1 MIQMSNRTIKLAV
14 SPRFENFIT
23 DWEYSTQ
30 LVLGGYGSGK
40 SYHIAMKIILKCFE
54 EKRKVLVLREVYD
67 THKESTFDLFSE
79 ILDSMGLLG
88 DDGARNHEDVEVIR
102 TFSPLQFKFPNGS
115 RIIFRGMDKPK
126 KLKSIND
133 VSIVWLEEASE
144 IKYEGYKEIKGRLRH
159 RSLRMYFIL
168 STNPVGKENWI
179 YTHFFKRMDDDG
191 KEKVILDDEILYKA
205 KTLVRNNV
213 LYHHSLADD
222 NPFLPRE
229 YIEALDEL
237 YEYDKVLY
245 RIARLGKFG
254 ASGVRVLPN
263 FEIAK
268 NAIKFKRAISEIPE
282 SMKFIGFDFGFEES
296 YNAIVWCAVDDKNK
310 YLYIYDEYYKNHMTD
325 DKTADE
331 LLIDYPGIEDKQIVA
346 DCEDPK
352 AIQYYRQR
360 GFTIR
365 GCKKYKGS
373 RLANTKKM
381 KRFKR
386 IICSPKC
393 KNTIR
398 ELKDLVYYKDS
409 NGVTKYDEFNIDPHT
424 FSALWYALDTYTVAD
439 IKEVKTNSR
448 KGAA

>member
-23 DWEYSTQ
+23 DWEYNTQ

-79 ILDSMGLLG
+79 ILDSM
-88 DDGARNHEDVEVIR
+88 
-102 TFSPLQFKFPNGS
+102 
-115 RIIFRGMDKPK
+115 
-126 KLKSIND
+126 
-133 VSIVWLEEASE
+133 
-144 IKYEGYKEIKGRLRH
+144 GYKEIKGRLRH

-222 NPFLPRE
+222 NPFLPKE

-254 ASGVRVLPN
+254 ASGIRVLPN

-268 NAIKFKRAISEIPE
+268 SAIKFKRAISEIPE
-282 SMKFIGFDFGFEES
+282 NMKFIGFDFGFEES

-331 LLIDYPGIEDKQIVA
+331 LLMDYPGIEDKQIVA

-398 ELKDLVYYKDS
+398 ELRDLVYYKDS

-439 IKEVKTNSR
+439 IKEVKTNSW

>member
-1 MIQMSNRTIKLAV
+1 MILMSNRTIKLAV

-23 DWEYSTQ
+23 DWDCSTQ

-102 TFSPLQFKFPNGS
+102 THSPLQFKFPNGS

-159 RSLRMYFIL
+159 RELKMFFIL

-179 YTHFFKRMDDDG
+179 YQHFFKRMEEDG
-191 KEKVILDDEILYKA
+191 KEKVILDDEILYRA
-205 KTLVRNNV
+205 KTLVRNKT
-213 LYHHSLADD
+213 LYHHSVADD

-229 YIEALDEL
+229 YIDALDEL

-254 ASGVRVLPN
+254 ASGVRVLTN

-268 NAIKFKRAISEIPE
+268 NAAKFKKAISEIPE
-282 SMKFIGFDFGFEES
+282 NMRFIGFDFGFEES

-331 LLIDYPGIEDKQIVA
+331 LLLDYPGIEDKQIIA

-398 ELKDLVYYKDS
+398 ELRDLVYYKDS

-424 FSALWYALDTYTVAD
+424 FSALWYALDSYTVAD
-439 IKEVKTNSR
+439 IKEVKKNSR

>member
-1 MIQMSNRTIKLAV
+1 MTMSKTIKVEVA
-14 SPRFENFIT
+14 PRFDNFVT
-23 DWEYSTQ
+23 DWKYSTQ

-40 SYHIAMKIILKCFE
+40 SYHVALKIILKCFE
-54 EKRKVLVLREVYD
+54 EKRKVLVLREVYE

-79 ILDSMGLLG
+79 ILDRMGILE
-88 DDGARNHEDVEVIR
+88 EDNVRKSEINVVR
-102 TFSPLQFKFPNGS
+102 TLSPLQFKFPNGS

-159 RSLRMYFIL
+159 RELKMYFIL

-179 YTHFFKRMDDDG
+179 YTHFFKRQDDNG
-191 KEKVILDDEILYKA
+191 KEIVIMDDEILYKA
-205 KTLVRNNV
+205 KTLVKRNV
-213 LYHHSLADD
+213 LYHHSTADD
-222 NPFLPRE
+222 NPFLPKQ
-229 YIEALDEL
+229 YIETLNEL

-263 FEIAK
+263 FHIATDAAK
-268 NAIKFKRAISEIPE
+268 FKKAIKEIPE
-282 SMKFIGFDFGFEES
+282 NMHFRGFDFGFEES

-310 YLYIYDEYYKNHMTD
+310 ILYIYREYYKNKMTD

-331 LLIDYPGIEDKQIVA
+331 LLLDYPELPKQQIVA

-381 KRFKR
+381 KRFKK
-386 IICSPKC
+386 IICSPAC
-393 KNTIR
+393 VNTIR
-398 ELKDLVYYKDS
+398 ELKDLVYFKDA

-424 FSALWYALDTYTVAD
+424 FSALWYALDTYNVAD
-439 IKEVKTNSR
+439 IKTEVRNSR
-448 KGAA
+448 KGIAA